1 MSDRK
6 MRQSILYTV
15 QRRSKGKSPVYFR
28 LGFVVGR
35 ARETIVISCLSPF
48 TPILTISYPN
58 EVQMD
63 LGACNDRHKGG
74 SGTEASIE

>member
-15 QRRSKGKSPVYFR
+15 QQHSKGKSPVYFR

-35 ARETIVISCLSPF
+35 ARETTIVSGFSPF
-48 TPILTISYPN
+48 TPILTISYPS

-63 LGACNDRHKGG
+63 LGTCNDRHKGG
-74 SGTEASIE
+74 WGPRLL